1 MTVNT
6 QKLREAAEAFKQ
18 ACEEGLFET
27 EFGTWQA
34 LSHEFDQQVS
44 HTVVIALLDEIDAL
58 RERLEINSEAPEWD
72 GIACRDETIRCL
84 EQEIDAL
91 ADQAQA
97 ANADALDAAR
107 YRWLRR
113 NVGAERTNG
122 GKGPVSVYLL
132 WRPPASDSVAAE
144 TDAAIDAAMRKEGVM
159 PDYSIHKAVQAR
171 QWQPIETA
179 PHETLV
185 VLGWHDENGVFK
197 QEIALASA
205 GTRYPG
211 GASDMWWH
219 GSATH
224 WMPLPPDPPQ
234 GETT

>member
-58 RERLEINSEAPEWD
+58 R
-72 GIACRDETIRCL
+72 
-84 EQEIDAL
+84 
-91 ADQAQA
+91 
-97 ANADALDAAR
+97 
-107 YRWLRR
+107 
-113 NVGAERTNG
+113 AE
-122 GKGPVSVYLL
+122 L
-132 WRPPASDSVAAE
+132 
-144 TDAAIDAAMRKEGVM
+144 
-159 PDYSIHKAVQAR
+159 QAR
-171 QWQPIETA
+171 QWMPIETA

-211 GASDMWWH
+211 GGSDMWWH

-224 WMPLPPDPPQ
+224 WMPLPPDPPK
-234 GETT
+234 GETA

>member
-6 QKLREAAEAFKQ
+6 QELREMLGEYMRISTALATEN
-18 ACEEGLFET
+18 EG
-27 EFGTWQA
+27 
-34 LSHEFDQQVS
+34 
-44 HTVVIALLDEIDAL
+44 L

-72 GIACRDETIRCL
+72 GIACRDETIRNL
-84 EQEIDAL
+84 ERENDAL
-91 ADQAQA
+91 
-97 ANADALDAAR
+97 R
-107 YRWLRR
+107 
-113 NVGAERTNG
+113 AE
-122 GKGPVSVYLL
+122 L
-132 WRPPASDSVAAE
+132 
-144 TDAAIDAAMRKEGVM
+144 
-159 PDYSIHKAVQAR
+159 QAR

-197 QEIALASA
+197 QEIGLASA

-224 WMPLPPDPPQ
+224 WMSLVPAPPQ
-234 GETT
+234 GEIA